1 MAADDDD
8 DDDIPP
14 VARPDPA
21 ELDYDLAEALA
32 SVVTVRAEIAPDAFT
47 AAALGT
53 ERRGNGV
60 VIGDNGLILTIGYL
74 ITEAERVWLT
84 TSRQTAAPAHVV
96 AFDQGTGFGLVQAL
110 APLGT
115 PTLPLGKSQ
124 SLDTGDPVVVAG
136 GRGASDALSARL
148 AAKRPF
154 AGYWEYYLDAAL
166 FTAPAHPRWGG
177 AACIGPDGS
186 LIGIGSLLVQEVARE
201 GQSLIGNMIVPI
213 DLLPPILDDLLRFGR
228 VDQPA
233 RPWLGLFATDSED
246 GVVVTGLAPGG
257 PAARAGVTEGDAVTE
272 IGGAEIEDLGDLWR
286 RLWAQG
292 AAGVAVQL
300 TLLRDGRQRTLTCQ
314 TADRRTF
321 LKRPMLH

>member
-1 MAADDDD
+1 MAAED

-32 SVVTVRAEIAPDAFT
+32 SVVSVRAEIAPDAFT

-53 ERRGNGV
+53 ERHGNGV
-60 VIGDNGLILTIGYL
+60 VIGDNGLVLTIGYL
-74 ITEAERVWLT
+74 ITEADRVWLS
-84 TSRQTAAPAHVV
+84 TSRRTAAPAHVV
-96 AFDQGTGFGLVQAL
+96 AFDQGTGFGLLQAL
-110 APLGT
+110 GPLRT
-115 PTLPLGKSQ
+115 PALPLGKSQ
-124 SLDTGDPVVVAG
+124 ALDTGEAVIVAG
-136 GRGASDALSARL
+136 GHGPQDALSARI
-148 AAKRPF
+148 AARRPF

-228 VDQPA
+228 TDQPP
-233 RPWLGLFATDSED
+233 RPWLGLFATDTEE
-246 GVVVTGLAPGG
+246 GVVVTGVANGG
-257 PAARAGVTEGDAVTE
+257 PAARAGIAEGDAVTAIAE
-272 IGGAEIEDLGDLWR
+272 QEIEDLADLWR
-286 RLWAQG
+286 KLWAQG
-292 AAGVAVQL
+292 AAGVTVKL
-300 TLLRDGRQRTLTCQ
+300 TLLRDGRQRNVVCQ